1 MSRLMILLGMT
12 LPGSALAASG
22 AGSGW
27 GWNLLIALVV
37 LVFTVASAALPIAAL
52 RQWTG
57 LWRYVAALPLL
68 FLLLWAALI
77 VVSKL
82 LLPGSHSLWSFEIF
96 AWAMLNMIYMVVA
109 MTAKRQFQKADE
121 QAHTSD

>member
-1 MSRLMILLGMT
+1 MSRFMILLALA
-12 LPGSALAASG
+12 LPGGAVAANG
-22 AGSGW
+22 AGPSY
-27 GWNLLIALVV
+27 GWNLVIALVV

-77 VVSKL
+77 VASKL
-82 LLPGSHSLWSFEIF
+82 LIPGSHLSLIH
-96 AWAMLNMIYMVVA
+96 I
-109 MTAKRQFQKADE
+109 
-121 QAHTSD
+121 